1 MVQTSPKHQE
11 NPSEYLIYRPLLQI
25 ITNRP
30 PCIQNLGLVF
40 SSLHLLCN
48 LYQLWRGEEDE
59 CLEDVEEVVHGEA
72 AHQLVEVLLE
82 LLAAEHHDG
91 EYVPEQTEAAHTT
104 LNN

>member
-1 MVQTSPKHQE
+1 M
-11 NPSEYLIYRPLLQI
+11 LIHFWV
-25 ITNRP
+25 N
-30 PCIQNLGLVF
+30 VF
-40 SSLHLLCN
+40 FTLY

-59 CLEDVEEVVHGEA
+59 SLEDVEEVVHGEA

-91 EYVPEQTEAAHTT
+91 EDVPEQTEAAHTK

>member
-1 MVQTSPKHQE
+1 MHHKSILELGDKLKLEMTELTS
-11 NPSEYLIYRPLLQI
+11 YYILIIFY
-25 ITNRP
+25 
-30 PCIQNLGLVF
+30 
-40 SSLHLLCN
+40 SSLHLLCY

-91 EYVPEQTEAAHTT
+91 EDVPEQTEAAHTT

>member
-1 MVQTSPKHQE
+1 MQRFTNQSQETCQLKHE
-11 NPSEYLIYRPLLQI
+11 MTELQKRDI
-25 ITNRP
+25 GHANTFLSQ
-30 PCIQNLGLVF
+30 CFFTLY
-40 SSLHLLCN
+40 

-59 CLEDVEEVVHGEA
+59 SLEDVEEVVHGEA

-91 EYVPEQTEAAHTT
+91 EDVAEQTEAAHTK

>member
-1 MVQTSPKHQE
+1 MSPFL
-11 NPSEYLIYRPLLQI
+11 NFCILPAS
-25 ITNRP
+25 
-30 PCIQNLGLVF
+30 IQNFGLVF
-40 SSLHLLCN
+40 SSLHLFCN

-59 CLEDVEEVVHGEA
+59 CLEDIEQVVHSEA

-91 EYVPEQTEAAHTT
+91 EDVPEQTEAAHTT